1 MTRTFQDAPIAHF
14 TVTVGN
20 EAGVDLLL
28 IQPSLLYYVNQDVVM
43 LTSVFKQNLH

>member
-20 EAGVDLLL
+20 KAGVDLVL
-28 IQPSLLYYVNQDVVM
+28 IQPFLLYYVNQVVVM